1 MKKVLWILAILFTV
15 VSWLVL
21 ADDDIAIIPEWDT
34 TLAAQKV
41 KEVSSWWN
49 VWKIYRKIVDEEN
62 MSVWDQLASGIMN
75 RDTILNYCVYI
86 AKFLWE
92 IALLAWAVAIIF
104 LWYKRIAKNIFW
116 DTPKWILLVIIWLLI
131 IIFAY
136 AIIKLIWSAFI
147 S

>member
-49 VWKIYRKIVDEEN
+49 VWKSIE
-62 MSVWDQLASGIMN
+62 
-75 RDTILNYCVYI
+75 
-86 AKFLWE
+86 
-92 IALLAWAVAIIF
+92 
-104 LWYKRIAKNIFW
+104 
-116 DTPKWILLVIIWLLI
+116 
-131 IIFAY
+131 
-136 AIIKLIWSAFI
+136 KL
-147 S
+147 